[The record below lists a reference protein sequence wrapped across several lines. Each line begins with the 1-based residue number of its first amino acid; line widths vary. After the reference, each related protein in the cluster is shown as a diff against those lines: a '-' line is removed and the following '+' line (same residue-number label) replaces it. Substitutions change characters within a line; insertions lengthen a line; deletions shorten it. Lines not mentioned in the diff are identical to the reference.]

1 MTDCPVFHC
10 VCGFIL
16 LLIASRRA
24 WAEDS
29 LFDFTMANG
38 QHFFPL
44 RALVHEL
51 RFGRYTFA
59 RFLADVRARER
70 AIGRR
75 L

>member
-1 MTDCPVFHC
+1 LGADLDAP
-10 VCGFIL
+10 
-16 LLIASRRA
+16 SSWRA

-70 AIGRR
+70 VRAQAAM
-75 L
+75 